1 MCSATLNLR
10 VAHSGLT
17 STAAL
22 PPRLR
27 RLRHTWRRSAEADL
41 EPRAAELRSLEV
53 VADSSTA
60 SGPSSIFDAALK
72 ILGSIGDITGGVLED
87 SGGGIGPEDD
97 PDLSPGIGAAAQEL
111 ERQLRTAH
119 ELLEQTGG

>member
-1 MCSATLNLR
+1 
-10 VAHSGLT
+10 
-17 STAAL
+17 
-22 PPRLR
+22 
-27 RLRHTWRRSAEADL
+27 
-41 EPRAAELRSLEV
+41 V

-97 PDLSPGIGAAAQEL
+97 PDLSHGIGAAAQEL